1 MQINH
6 PTLTSKIDQ
15 AITNPLAA
23 YPVIKRS
30 SALKAPKQLFFMRN
44 LLLILISLVV
54 VIACDDE
61 SVNPASFKDDF
72 AIASLSGT
80 WKVVSYEDYSSN
92 TIITKTD
99 ENSWNGADVIIN
111 LNDKT
116 NPPQIWGVNTTNQI
130 SGTYQYD
137 PIIRSIK
144 IPALTS
150 TEVNQPEWG
159 NLFTKGIH
167 QVNTY
172 KINEK
177 QLRLYYNNSNNSI
190 TLVKQ

>member
-1 MQINH
+1 MKH
-6 PTLTSKIDQ
+6 
-15 AITNPLAA
+15 
-23 YPVIKRS
+23 V
-30 SALKAPKQLFFMRN
+30 
-44 LLLILISLVV
+44 LLMLISLLVLFS
-54 VIACDDE
+54 CEDE
-61 SVNPASFKDDF
+61 SINPASFNDDF
-72 AIASLSGT
+72 SIDSLSGT

-116 NPPQIWGVNTTNQI
+116 NPPEIWGVNTTNQI

-137 PIIRSIK
+137 PVSRSIE
-144 IPALTS
+144 IPPLVS
-150 TEVNQPEWG
+150 TKVGQPEWG

-167 QVNTY
+167 QVKTY
-172 KINEK
+172 KINDK

-190 TLVKQ
+190 TLVQQ

>member
-1 MQINH
+1 
-6 PTLTSKIDQ
+6 
-15 AITNPLAA
+15 
-23 YPVIKRS
+23 
-30 SALKAPKQLFFMRN
+30 MRN
-44 LLLILISLVV
+44 VLIILISLVV

-61 SVNPASFKDDF
+61 SINPASFQDDL
-72 AIASLSGT
+72 AIDNLSGT

-137 PIIRSIK
+137 HVSRSIE
-144 IPALTS
+144 IPGLVS
-150 TEVNQPEWG
+150 TYVGQPEWG
-159 NLFTKGIH
+159 NLFTKGIL
-167 QVNTY
+167 QVKTY
-172 KINEK
+172 KINDK